1 MSSHQSNSQ
10 DQDDLLYSS
19 FHSDALVYGG
29 AHFVGS
35 PGQITLLREPNI
47 SHKRPIPSYGSL
59 PSPTLRPSLGRDR
72 SVSLIDAHVPPPEV
86 NMGSAQNLRD
96 SLVRLSRARP
106 TLPESQWSLFEQ
118 LMENEG
124 QLRSPVTRDRR
135 HLAHSSHPSEHSSAG
150 LPTSGATIAD
160 CDSLVNVLRS
170 HLQEHNTREASFEQS
185 QGHHNHTESEDE
197 SQTSSDGSSAA
208 SVPTSPSRH
217 WFPPLQVP
225 TIPVLWKNVLKCAVA
240 YLIASLFTFSPYLS
254 GFFSDVSTPG
264 AGNGLPSPTGHM
276 IASIAVYYNPAKT
289 MGGMMEADSYCSIAF
304 LYAAFVCLGS
314 MSMFWYLEVRP
325 GWEWLGDA
333 LVILW
338 VGVSMW
344 GLTWMKVW
352 MAKPTFNSACSM
364 VAIIL
369 FVVIVKEGGWETL
382 LQVSS
387 IVLVG
392 TLISNVVCFTL
403 WPQSATDNLQLNMTK
418 TLDSFAT
425 LLGMIT
431 NTFLLE
437 EPIRHP
443 NQDKIHKAV
452 ENHQASFTSLKKN
465 LEEAKSEWFSGLRGQ
480 EGKASRQAYGDAVDS
495 LTRLAQHLN
504 GLRSGTRLQYELTKA
519 HSEGRLT
526 LKRHNQTIGRERDPS
541 GYRSAAGKGRKVSNG
556 GSDMRD
562 DADDLLQAAADM
574 FGDLIDDLGPPL
586 KALTRTCTASL
597 KRLREAFAQSRRIQ
611 REAPF
616 QPHDFHILI
625 DEIDRALYTFE
636 STSNHAVMRLYK
648 QSTSAAPSTGGSFD
662 SSVQQDNTLLINSE
676 HEHIFL
682 LYFFIFTLQEFSGEL
697 ISLTDA
703 MRRIYA
709 VEQVRADTPSW
720 FNRYILH
727 GPSNLLS
734 TVRLRRRNLARE
746 KSKRPG
752 LRRLSSYFT
761 SPHRNK
767 VFFPKVRPHAPNTIQ
782 TPHPR
787 NLPFIGR
794 MKRALWDFGGILKE
808 RKLKYAFKVGMSTAV
823 LASPAFFDATR
834 PIFMDYKGEWALI
847 SFFAVMSPTIGATN
861 FLSIHR
867 VLGTLFGAGA
877 AAGIYSLFPENT
889 IVLSIFGF
897 LFSMPCF
904 YYIVATPEYA
914 TTGRFVLLTY
924 NLTCLY
930 SYNIRQADVSVI
942 DIALHRSAAV
952 IAGVL
957 WAAIVS
963 RLWWPS
969 EARREL
975 SRELGDFCLN
985 IGWLYTHLVAAN
997 SGIPRVEH
1005 DTDEDE
1011 PEMQSSDEMTSLLPK
1026 SAKAK
1031 LSKSIQEFMAMEL
1044 HLQIKLIELQGLLDQ
1059 TQHEPRL
1066 KGPFPIALYRAML
1079 TSLQTI
1085 LDRLHS
1091 MRCVTTREEWIT
1103 SVRKDFILPVNKER
1117 RELVGNII
1125 LYFSTLAS
1133 AFRLKAPLPPYLP
1146 PAEESRER
1154 LVNAIRKL
1162 DIVRNRD
1169 VKASRQL
1176 LFFAYAL
1183 TMKGVTQ
1190 ELQYLGRTLQ
1200 TVFGVIG
1207 HGPEEFEALFVE
1219 PGSSMDVTHVV

>member
-1 MSSHQSNSQ
+1 MSFQAHENNS
-10 DQDDLLYSS
+10 QDDLLYLS
-19 FHSDALVYGG
+19 FYSDAPVYGG

-35 PGQITLLREPNI
+35 PGQITQGEPSI
-47 SHKRPIPSYGSL
+47 PHMRPIPSYGSL
-59 PSPTLRPSLGRDR
+59 PSSTLRPSRNR
-72 SVSLIDAHVPPPEV
+72 SVSYVVAHTPPSGV
-86 NMGSAQNLRD
+86 NMAGARNLRH
-96 SLVRLSRARP
+96 SLVRLSRPRP
-106 TLPESQWSLFEQ
+106 PLPESRWSLFEQ

-124 QLRSPVTRDRR
+124 QLRSPMTRDRR
-135 HLAHSSHPSEHSSAG
+135 HLVSSEHSSAG
-150 LPTSGATIAD
+150 SVTPEAASTD
-160 CDSLVNVLRS
+160 CDPFDNVLQL
-170 HLQEHNTREASFEQS
+170 HPQEHNILEASVELS
-185 QGHHNHTESEDE
+185 NGHHDPTESEDN
-197 SQTSSDGSSAA
+197 SKPCLNCPSATSA
-208 SVPTSPSRH
+208 PTLLSRH
-217 WFPPLQVP
+217 RFPPLQAP
-225 TIPVLWKNVLKCAVA
+225 TIPVLWKNILKCAVA

-254 GFFSDVSTPG
+254 GFLSDISTPG
-264 AGNGLPSPTGHM
+264 AGNGLPAPTGHM
-276 IASIAVYYNPAKT
+276 IATIAIYYNPAKT
-289 MGGMMEADSYCSIAF
+289 MGGMMEANSYCSIAF

-314 MSMFWYLEVRP
+314 MSMFWSLEVIP

-344 GLTWMKVW
+344 GLTWIKVW
-352 MAKPTFNSACSM
+352 MDKPTFNSACSM
-364 VAIIL
+364 TAIIL
-369 FVVIVKEGGWETL
+369 SVVIIREGGLETL
-382 LQVSS
+382 LQVFSV
-387 IVLVG
+387 VLVG
-392 TLISNVVCFTL
+392 TLISNIVCFTL
-403 WPQSATDNLQLNMTK
+403 WPKSATENLQLNMTK
-418 TLDSFAT
+418 TLDSFTT
-425 LLGMIT
+425 LLGMVT

-437 EPIRHP
+437 EPIRQP
-443 NQDKIHKAV
+443 SQDKIHKAV

-480 EGKASRQAYGDAVDS
+480 GGKAYEDAVDS

-526 LKRHNQTIGRERDPS
+526 LKRHNQTIGREHDSS
-541 GYRSAAGKGRKVSNG
+541 GYRSPAGKGRRVSSC

-562 DADDLLQAAADM
+562 DADEVLLQAAADM
-574 FGDLIDDLGPPL
+574 FGDLVDELGPPL
-586 KALTRTCTASL
+586 KALTRTCTASF
-597 KRLREAFAQSRRIQ
+597 KRLREAFAQSKHVQ
-611 REAPF
+611 REAPL
-616 QPHDFHILI
+616 QPHDFHLLI
-625 DEIDRALYTFE
+625 DEIDRALFTFE

-648 QSTSAAPSTGGSFD
+648 RSNFAAASMGISFD
-662 SSVQQDNTLLINSE
+662 SSAPLDNVLMNSE

-682 LYFFIFTLQEFSGEL
+682 LYFFIFTLQEFSREL

-703 MRRIYA
+703 MSRIYA
-709 VEQVRADTPSW
+709 VKQVRADTPGW

-734 TVRLRRRNLARE
+734 AMRLRRRNLAYE
-746 KSKRPG
+746 KSKRSG
-752 LRRLSSYFT
+752 LRRFSSYFT
-761 SPHRNK
+761 SPHHTK
-767 VFFPKVRPHAPNTIQ
+767 VFFPKVQPHAPNTIQ
-782 TPHPR
+782 TPHPA

-808 RKLKYAFKVGMSTAV
+808 RKMKYAFKVGMSTAV
-823 LASPAFFDATR
+823 LAAPAFFDATR
-834 PIFMDYKGEWALI
+834 PMYTNYKGEWALI
-847 SFFAVMSPTIGATN
+847 SFFGVMSPTIGATN

-867 VLGTLFGAGA
+867 VLGTLFGACA
-877 AAGIYSLFPENT
+877 AAGIYSLFPENA

-897 LFSMPCF
+897 FFSIPCF
-904 YYIVATPEYA
+904 YYVIAIPEYA
-914 TTGRFVLLTY
+914 TTGRFALLTY

-930 SYNIRQADVSVI
+930 SYNVREAEVSVI
-942 DIALHRSAAV
+942 DIAFYRSTAV
-952 IAGVL
+952 TAGVL

-963 RLWWPS
+963 RFWWPS

-997 SGIPRVEH
+997 SGVPRVE
-1005 DTDEDE
+1005 DDADEDE
-1011 PEMQSSDEMTSLLPK
+1011 PQTQCADETTSLLPR

-1031 LSKSIQEFMAMEL
+1031 LDKYIHEFMAMEL
-1044 HLQIKLIELQGLLDQ
+1044 HLQRKLIELQDLLAQ

-1066 KGPFPIALYRAML
+1066 KGPFPIALYRAIL

-1117 RELVGNII
+1117 RDMVGNIV

-1162 DIVRNRD
+1162 DVVRNRD
-1169 VKASRQL
+1169 VKGSRQL

-1190 ELQYLGRTLQ
+1190 ELEYLGRTLQ

-1207 HGPEEFEALFVE
+1207 HSPKEFEALFAEPVE
-1219 PGSSMDVTHVV
+1219 SVDVTHVV

>member
-1 MSSHQSNSQ
+1 
-10 DQDDLLYSS
+10 
-19 FHSDALVYGG
+19 
-29 AHFVGS
+29 
-35 PGQITLLREPNI
+35 
-47 SHKRPIPSYGSL
+47 
-59 PSPTLRPSLGRDR
+59 
-72 SVSLIDAHVPPPEV
+72 
-86 NMGSAQNLRD
+86 
-96 SLVRLSRARP
+96 
-106 TLPESQWSLFEQ
+106 
-118 LMENEG
+118 MENEG
-124 QLRSPVTRDRR
+124 QLRSPMTRDRR
-135 HLAHSSHPSEHSSAG
+135 HLVNSSHRSEHSSAG
-150 LPTSGATIAD
+150 PLTSEATATD
-160 CDSLVNVLRS
+160 CDPFNNVLQS
-170 HLQEHNTREASFEQS
+170 HPQEHNTREASFEQS
-185 QGHHNHTESEDE
+185 SGHHGPTESEDQFKA
-197 SQTSSDGSSAA
+197 SFDGSSAT
-208 SVPTSPSRH
+208 SVSTLLSRH
-217 WFPPLQVP
+217 RFLPLQVP

-254 GFFSDVSTPG
+254 GFFSDISAPG

-276 IASIAVYYNPAKT
+276 IATIAIYYNPAKT
-289 MGGMMEADSYCSIAF
+289 IGGMMEADSYCSIAF

-314 MSMFWYLEVRP
+314 MSMFWSLEVRP

-344 GLTWMKVW
+344 GLTWIRAW
-352 MAKPTFNSACSM
+352 MDKPTFNSACSM
-364 VAIIL
+364 AAIIL
-369 FVVIVKEGGWETL
+369 SIVIVKEGGWEVL

-387 IVLVG
+387 VVLVG

-403 WPQSATDNLQLNMTK
+403 WAQSATDNLQLNMTK

-425 LLGMIT
+425 LLGMLT

-437 EPIRHP
+437 EPIHQP
-443 NQDKIHKAV
+443 SQDKIHKAV

-465 LEEAKSEWFSGLRGQ
+465 LGEAKSEWFSGLRGRG
-480 EGKASRQAYGDAVDS
+480 GKESRQAYEDAVDS

-526 LKRHNQTIGRERDPS
+526 LKRRDPS
-541 GYRSAAGKGRKVSNG
+541 GYCSPSGKGRRMSNG

-562 DADDLLQAAADM
+562 DTDEVLLQAAADM
-574 FGDLIDDLGPPL
+574 FGDLVDDLGPPL
-586 KALTRTCTASL
+586 KALTRTCTASFE
-597 KRLREAFAQSRRIQ
+597 RLREAFAQSKHVQ
-611 REAPF
+611 RETPF

-625 DEIDRALYTFE
+625 DEIGRALFTFE
-636 STSNHAVMRLYK
+636 TTSNHAVMRLYK
-648 QSTSAAPSTGGSFD
+648 RSDFAAPSMGD
-662 SSVQQDNTLLINSE
+662 SIDSLVQRDNMILTNGE

-709 VEQVRADTPSW
+709 VEQVRADTQSW
-720 FNRYILH
+720 FNRYIIH
-727 GPSNLLS
+727 GPSNLL
-734 TVRLRRRNLARE
+734 TAMRLRRL
-746 KSKRPG
+746 
-752 LRRLSSYFT
+752 
-761 SPHRNK
+761 
-767 VFFPKVRPHAPNTIQ
+767 FFPKVQPHAPNTIQ
-782 TPHPR
+782 TPHPA

-808 RKLKYAFKVGMSTAV
+808 RKLKYAFKVGMSAAV
-823 LASPAFFDATR
+823 LTAPAFFDATR
-834 PIFMDYKGEWALI
+834 PIFTDYKGEWALI
-847 SFFAVMSPTIGATN
+847 SFFGVMSPTIGATN

-867 VLGTLFGAGA
+867 VLGTLFGACA
-877 AAGIYSLFPENT
+877 AAGIYSLFPENA

-897 LFSMPCF
+897 FFSMPCF
-904 YYIVATPEYA
+904 YYIIATPRYA
-914 TTGRFVLLTY
+914 TTGRFALLTY

-930 SYNIRQADVSVI
+930 SYNVRQADVSVI
-942 DIALHRSAAV
+942 DIAFQRSTAV

-963 RLWWPS
+963 RFWWPS

-997 SGIPRVEH
+997 SGTPRAED

-1011 PEMQSSDEMTSLLPK
+1011 PETQPPDETVSLLPK

-1031 LSKSIQEFMAMEL
+1031 LSKSIQDFMAMEL
-1044 HLQIKLIELQGLLDQ
+1044 HLQRKLIELQGLLAQ

-1066 KGPFPIALYRAML
+1066 KGPFPIALYRAIL

-1103 SVRKDFILPVNKER
+1103 SVRSDFILPVNKER
-1117 RELVGNII
+1117 RDLVGNII

-1146 PAEESRER
+1146 PVEESRER

-1190 ELQYLGRTLQ
+1190 ELEYLGRTLQ

-1207 HGPEEFEALFVE
+1207 HNPEEFEALFME
-1219 PGSSMDVTHVV
+1219 PGGSVDVTHVV

>member
-10 DQDDLLYSS
+10 PQDDPPSLPLS
-19 FHSDALVYGG
+19 FHSDAPVYHTT
-29 AHFVGS
+29 HFVGS
-35 PGQITLLREPNI
+35 PSSITQLGEPT
-47 SHKRPIPSYGSL
+47 H
-59 PSPTLRPSLGRDR
+59 TT
-72 SVSLIDAHVPPPEV
+72 PPLEV
-86 NMGSAQNLRD
+86 NIASAQHHRE
-96 SLVRLSRARP
+96 SLVRLSRVTP
-106 TLPESQWSLFEQ
+106 TSPESQWSLFEQ

-124 QLRSPVTRDRR
+124 QLRSPMTRDKC
-135 HLAHSSHPSEHSSAG
+135 HLVNSSHRSEHSAMRY
-150 LPTSGATIAD
+150 PTSEVASAD
-160 CDSLVNVLRS
+160 CDSFDNVLQS
-170 HLQEHNTREASFEQS
+170 HPQEYNTGGPSFEQS
-185 QGHHNHTESEDE
+185 NGHHDPTESADE
-197 SQTSSDGSSAA
+197 SQAYSDSSPAT
-208 SVPTSPSRH
+208 SVPTSPSPHR
-217 WFPPLQVP
+217 FSPLQVP

-240 YLIASLFTFSPYLS
+240 YLFASLFTFSPYLS

-264 AGNGLPSPTGHM
+264 AGNGLPSSTGHM

-352 MAKPTFNSACSM
+352 MAKPTFNSGIMSL
-364 VAIIL
+364 IYIR
-369 FVVIVKEGGWETL
+369 IVKEGGWETL
-382 LQVSS
+382 LQP
-387 IVLVG
+387 G
-392 TLISNVVCFTL
+392 
-403 WPQSATDNLQLNMTK
+403 Q
-418 TLDSFAT
+418 
-425 LLGMIT
+425 
-431 NTFLLE
+431 
-437 EPIRHP
+437 
-443 NQDKIHKAV
+443 IHKAV
-452 ENHQASFTSLKKN
+452 ENHQASFTK
-465 LEEAKSEWFSGLRGQ
+465 AKSEWFSGLPY
-480 EGKASRQAYGDAVDS
+480 EDAVGS

-526 LKRHNQTIGRERDPS
+526 LKRHSQTIGRGRDPNEHPS
-541 GYRSAAGKGRKVSNG
+541 PAGKGKKMSNG

-562 DADDLLQAAADM
+562 DTDDLLQAAADI
-574 FGDLIDDLGPPL
+574 FGDFVDDLGPPL

-597 KRLREAFAQSRRIQ
+597 KRLREAFAQSTRIQ

-625 DEIDRALYTFE
+625 DEIDCALSTFE
-636 STSNHAVMRLYK
+636 STSNNAIMRLYK
-648 QSTSAAPSTGGSFD
+648 RSDFAVPSVRVSFD
-662 SSVQQDNTLLINSE
+662 SSVQQDNMLLMNSE
-676 HEHIFL
+676 HEHLFL

-709 VEQVRADTPSW
+709 VEQVKADTPSW

-727 GPSNLLS
+727 GPSNILS
-734 TVRLRRRNLARE
+734 AVRLRRHNLAHE
-746 KSKRPG
+746 KSKRAG

-767 VFFPKVRPHAPNTIQ
+767 VFFPKVQPHAPNTIQ
-782 TPHPR
+782 TPHPA
-787 NLPFIGR
+787 NLTFIGR
-794 MKRALWDFGGILKE
+794 MKRALWDLGGILKE
-808 RKLKYAFKVGMSTAV
+808 RKLKYAFKVGMSTAM
-823 LASPAFFDATR
+823 LAAPAFFNATR

-847 SFFAVMSPTIGATN
+847 STN
-861 FLSIHR
+861 FLSTHR

-877 AAGIYSLFPENT
+877 AAGIYSLFPENV

-897 LFSMPCF
+897 FFSVPCF

-930 SYNIRQADVSVI
+930 SYNARQADVSVI

-963 RLWWPS
+963 RFWWPS

-997 SGIPRVEH
+997 SGVPRE
-1005 DTDEDE
+1005 TET
-1011 PEMQSSDEMTSLLPK
+1011 TSLLPK

-1066 KGPFPIALYRAML
+1066 KGPFPIALYRVML
-1079 TSLQTI
+1079 ASLQTI

-1103 SVRKDFILPVNKER
+1103 SVRRDFILPVNKER
-1117 RELVGNII
+1117 RDMVGNII

-1133 AFRLKAPLPPYLP
+1133 AFRLKAPLPPFLP

-1190 ELQYLGRTLQ
+1190 ELEYLGRTLQ

-1207 HGPEEFEALFVE
+1207 HNPEEFEALFVE
-1219 PGSSMDVTHVV
+1219 SGGSEDVTHIV

>member
-1 MSSHQSNSQ
+1 MLSHENNSP
-10 DQDDLLYSS
+10 DDLLYLS
-19 FHSDALVYGG
+19 FHSDAPVYGG

-35 PGQITLLREPNI
+35 PGQISLGEPNI
-47 SHKRPIPSYGSL
+47 PPMRPIPSFGSL
-59 PSPTLRPSLGRDR
+59 PSSTLRPSLGRDR
-72 SVSLIDAHVPPPEV
+72 SVSLVVAHTPPPEV
-86 NMGSAQNLRD
+86 NMASAQNLRE
-96 SLVRLSRARP
+96 SLVRLSRVRP
-106 TLPESQWSLFEQ
+106 PPPESQWSLFEQ

-124 QLRSPVTRDRR
+124 QLRSPMTRDRR
-135 HLAHSSHPSEHSSAG
+135 HLVNSSHRPELSSVGSVTSEA
-150 LPTSGATIAD
+150 TSTD
-160 CDSLVNVLRS
+160 CDPFDNVLQS
-170 HLQEHNTREASFEQS
+170 HPQEHNTREVSFEQS
-185 QGHHNHTESEDE
+185 IGHHDPTESEDE
-197 SQTSSDGSSAA
+197 FQARSNGSSA
-208 SVPTSPSRH
+208 TSIPISPPRH
-217 WFPPLQVP
+217 RFPPLQVP

-254 GFFSDVSTPG
+254 GFFSDISTPG
-264 AGNGLPSPTGHM
+264 AGNGRPSPTGHM

-314 MSMFWYLEVRP
+314 MSMFWSLEVRP

-338 VGVSMW
+338 IGFSMW

-364 VAIIL
+364 AAIVL

-382 LQVSS
+382 LQVFS

-403 WPQSATDNLQLNMTK
+403 WPQSATHNLQLNMTK

-425 LLGMIT
+425 LLGMLT

-437 EPIRHP
+437 EPIHQP
-443 NQDKIHKAV
+443 SQDKIHKAV
-452 ENHQASFTSLKKN
+452 EGHQASFTSLKKN

-480 EGKASRQAYGDAVDS
+480 GGKASRQAYEDAVDS

-526 LKRHNQTIGRERDPS
+526 LKRHNQMIGRERDPN
-541 GYRSAAGKGRKVSNG
+541 GYRPPAGKGRRMSNG
-556 GSDMRD
+556 GSDMRND
-562 DADDLLQAAADM
+562 TDEVLLQAAADM
-574 FGDLIDDLGPPL
+574 FGDLVDDLGPPL
-586 KALTRTCTASL
+586 KALTRTCAASL
-597 KRLREAFAQSRRIQ
+597 KRLREAFAQSKHVQ
-611 REAPF
+611 RENPF
-616 QPHDFHILI
+616 QPHDFHTLI
-625 DEIDRALYTFE
+625 DEIDRALFTFE

-648 QSTSAAPSTGGSFD
+648 RSDFAAPSMGGSFD
-662 SSVQQDNTLLINSE
+662 SSVQQDNKILMNSE
-676 HEHIFL
+676 HEHMFL

-709 VEQVRADTPSW
+709 VEQVRADTPSL

-727 GPSNLLS
+727 GPSKLLS
-734 TVRLRRRNLARE
+734 AVRWRQRNSAHE

-752 LRRLSSYFT
+752 LRQLSSYFT
-761 SPHRNK
+761 SPHRTK
-767 VFFPKVRPHAPNTIQ
+767 VFFPKVQPHAPNTIQ
-782 TPHPR
+782 TPHPA

-823 LASPAFFDATR
+823 LAAPAFFDATR
-834 PIFMDYKGEWALI
+834 PIFTEYKGEWALI

-867 VLGTLFGAGA
+867 VLGTLFGAGV
-877 AAGIYSLFPENT
+877 AAGIYSLFPENAL
-889 IVLSIFGF
+889 VLSIFGF
-897 LFSMPCF
+897 VFSMPCF

-930 SYNIRQADVSVI
+930 SYNVRQADISVI
-942 DIALHRSAAV
+942 DIAFHRSTAV

-963 RLWWPS
+963 RFWWPS

-997 SGIPRVEH
+997 SGMPRVED
-1005 DTDEDE
+1005 DTDGDE
-1011 PEMQSSDEMTSLLPK
+1011 PETQSSDETTLLLPK

-1044 HLQIKLIELQGLLDQ
+1044 HLQRKLIELQGLLAQ

-1103 SVRKDFILPVNKER
+1103 SVRRDFILPVNKER
-1117 RELVGNII
+1117 RDLVGNII

-1183 TMKGVTQ
+1183 TMKGVTR
-1190 ELQYLGRTLQ
+1190 ELEYLGRTLQ

-1207 HGPEEFEALFVE
+1207 HSPEEFEALFME
-1219 PGSSMDVTHVV
+1219 PGARSADVTHVV

>member
-1 MSSHQSNSQ
+1 
-10 DQDDLLYSS
+10 
-19 FHSDALVYGG
+19 
-29 AHFVGS
+29 
-35 PGQITLLREPNI
+35 
-47 SHKRPIPSYGSL
+47 
-59 PSPTLRPSLGRDR
+59 
-72 SVSLIDAHVPPPEV
+72 
-86 NMGSAQNLRD
+86 
-96 SLVRLSRARP
+96 
-106 TLPESQWSLFEQ
+106 
-118 LMENEG
+118 MENEG
-124 QLRSPVTRDRR
+124 QLRSPMTRDRR
-135 HLAHSSHPSEHSSAG
+135 HLVNSSHRSEHSSAG
-150 LPTSGATIAD
+150 PPTSEATSTD
-160 CDSLVNVLRS
+160 CDPFDNVLQS

-185 QGHHNHTESEDE
+185 NEHLTESEDE
-197 SQTSSDGSSAA
+197 SHACSDVSSET
-208 SVPTSPSRH
+208 SVPPSPSLHR
-217 WFPPLQVP
+217 FPSLQVP

-240 YLIASLFTFSPYLS
+240 YLLASLFTFSPYLS
-254 GFFSDVSTPG
+254 GFLSDISTPG
-264 AGNGLPSPTGHM
+264 AGNGRPSPTGHM

-314 MSMFWYLEVRP
+314 MSMFWSLEVRP

-364 VAIIL
+364 AAIIL

-382 LQVSS
+382 LQVFS

-392 TLISNVVCFTL
+392 TLISNIVCFTL

-425 LLGMIT
+425 LLTMIT

-437 EPIRHP
+437 EPIRQP
-443 NQDKIHKAV
+443 SQDKIHKAV

-480 EGKASRQAYGDAVDS
+480 GGKASRQAYEDAVDS

-526 LKRHNQTIGRERDPS
+526 LKRRSQMIGRERDPS
-541 GYRSAAGKGRKVSNG
+541 GYRSPAGKRTVSNG
-556 GSDMRD
+556 GPDMRD
-562 DADDLLQAAADM
+562 DTDEVLLQAAADM
-574 FGDLIDDLGPPL
+574 FGDFVDDLGPPL
-586 KALTRTCTASL
+586 KALSRTCTASL
-597 KRLREAFAQSRRIQ
+597 KRLREAFAQSKRVQ
-611 REAPF
+611 RETSF

-625 DEIDRALYTFE
+625 DEIERALFTFE
-636 STSNHAVMRLYK
+636 STSNHAVMRLY
-648 QSTSAAPSTGGSFD
+648 QSSNFAAPSMGGSFD
-662 SSVQQDNTLLINSE
+662 SSVQQDNTILMNNE

-720 FNRYILH
+720 FNRYIVH

-734 TVRLRRRNLARE
+734 AVRLRRL
-746 KSKRPG
+746 
-752 LRRLSSYFT
+752 
-761 SPHRNK
+761 
-767 VFFPKVRPHAPNTIQ
+767 FFPKVQPHAPDTIQ
-782 TPHPR
+782 TPHPA

-794 MKRALWDFGGILKE
+794 MKRALWDFSGIFKE

-823 LASPAFFDATR
+823 LAAPAFFDATR
-834 PIFMDYKGEWALI
+834 PIFTEYKGEWALI

-877 AAGIYSLFPENT
+877 AAGIYSLFPENV

-897 LFSMPCF
+897 FFSMPCF

-930 SYNIRQADVSVI
+930 SYNVRQADVSVL
-942 DIALHRSAAV
+942 DIAFHRSTAV
-952 IAGVL
+952 IVGVL

-963 RLWWPS
+963 RFWWPS

-985 IGWLYTHLVAAN
+985 IGWLYTHLVVAN
-997 SGIPRVEH
+997 SGTPRVED

-1011 PEMQSSDEMTSLLPK
+1011 PETQSSDETTSLLPK
-1026 SAKAK
+1026 SAKAN
-1031 LSKSIQEFMAMEL
+1031 LDKSIQEFMAMEL
-1044 HLQIKLIELQGLLDQ
+1044 HLQRKLIELQGLLAQ

-1066 KGPFPIALYRAML
+1066 KGPFPIVLYRAML

-1117 RELVGNII
+1117 RDLVGNII

-1169 VKASRQL
+1169 VKGSRQL

-1190 ELQYLGRTLQ
+1190 ELEYLGRTLQ

-1207 HGPEEFEALFVE
+1207 HSPEEFEALFVE
-1219 PGSSMDVTHVV
+1219 PGGSVDVTHVV

>member
-1 MSSHQSNSQ
+1 MSSHENNS
-10 DQDDLLYSS
+10 QDDLLYLS
-19 FHSDALVYGG
+19 FHSDVPVYGG

-35 PGQITLLREPNI
+35 PGQITLGEPNI
-47 SHKRPIPSYGSL
+47 SHMRPIPSYSSL
-59 PSPTLRPSLGRDR
+59 PSSTLRPSLGRNR
-72 SVSLIDAHVPPPEV
+72 SVSLIVAHTPPLEV
-86 NMGSAQNLRD
+86 NMASAQNLRQ
-96 SLVRLSRARP
+96 SLSRLSRVRP
-106 TLPESQWSLFEQ
+106 PPPESQWSLFEQ

-124 QLRSPVTRDRR
+124 QLRSPIARDRR
-135 HLAHSSHPSEHSSAG
+135 HLVNSSHRSEYSSAG
-150 LPTSGATIAD
+150 PLTSEATSTD
-160 CDSLVNVLRS
+160 RDPFDNVLQP
-170 HLQEHNTREASFEQS
+170 HPQEYNIREASFEQS
-185 QGHHNHTESEDE
+185 NGHRHPTESEDE
-197 SQTSSDGSSAA
+197 SQPCSDSSSTISI
-208 SVPTSPSRH
+208 PTSPSRH

-225 TIPVLWKNVLKCAVA
+225 TIPALWKNILKCAVA

-254 GFFSDVSTPG
+254 GFLSDISTPG

-276 IASIAVYYNPAKT
+276 IATIAVYYNPAKT

-333 LVILW
+333 LAILW
-338 VGVSMW
+338 IGVSMW
-344 GLTWMKVW
+344 GLTWMRAW
-352 MAKPTFNSACSM
+352 MNKPTFNSACSM
-364 VAIIL
+364 AAIIIS
-369 FVVIVKEGGWETL
+369 VVIVREGGWETL

-387 IVLVG
+387 VVLVG
-392 TLISNVVCFTL
+392 TLISNAVCFTL
-403 WPQSATDNLQLNMTK
+403 WPKSATDNLQLNMTK

-425 LLGMIT
+425 LLGMLT
-431 NTFLLE
+431 STFLLE
-437 EPIRHP
+437 EPIRQP
-443 NQDKIHKAV
+443 SQDKIHKAV

-480 EGKASRQAYGDAVDS
+480 GGKESRQAYEDAVDS

-526 LKRHNQTIGRERDPS
+526 LNRRSQTIGREYDPS
-541 GYRSAAGKGRKVSNG
+541 GYRSPAGEGRRMSNG
-556 GSDMRD
+556 GPDMRS
-562 DADDLLQAAADM
+562 DADEVLLQAAADM
-574 FGDLIDDLGPPL
+574 FGDLVDDLGPPL

-597 KRLREAFAQSRRIQ
+597 KRLREAFAQSTRVQ
-611 REAPF
+611 RETPF
-616 QPHDFHILI
+616 HPHDFHILI
-625 DEIDRALYTFE
+625 DEIDRALFTFE
-636 STSNHAVMRLYK
+636 STSNHAIMRLYK
-648 QSTSAAPSTGGSFD
+648 RSDFAVPSMVD
-662 SSVQQDNTLLINSE
+662 SIDSLVQQDNNLVNSE

-727 GPSNLLS
+727 GPSNVLS
-734 TVRLRRRNLARE
+734 TVRLRRRNLAHA
-746 KSKRPG
+746 KSKQPG

-782 TPHPR
+782 TPHPA
-787 NLPFIGR
+787 NLPFYGR

-808 RKLKYAFKVGMSTAV
+808 PKLKYAFKVGMSAAV
-823 LASPAFFDATR
+823 LTAPAFFDATR
-834 PIFMDYKGEWALI
+834 PIFTDYKGEWALI
-847 SFFAVMSPTIGATN
+847 SFFGVMSPTIGATN

-867 VLGTLFGAGA
+867 VLGTLFGAAA
-877 AAGIYSLFPENT
+877 AAGIYSLFPENA
-889 IVLSIFGF
+889 IVLTIFGF
-897 LFSMPCF
+897 FFSMPCF
-904 YYIVATPEYA
+904 YYIIATPQYA
-914 TTGRFVLLTY
+914 TTGRFAILTY

-930 SYNIRQADVSVI
+930 SYNVRQADVSVI
-942 DIALHRSAAV
+942 DIAFRRSTAV

-963 RLWWPS
+963 RFWWPS
-969 EARREL
+969 EARGEL
-975 SRELGDFCLN
+975 GRELGDFCLN

-997 SGIPRVEH
+997 SGTPRSGD

-1011 PEMQSSDEMTSLLPK
+1011 PETPPSDETTSLLPK

-1031 LSKSIQEFMAMEL
+1031 LSKSIQDFMAMEL
-1044 HLQIKLIELQGLLDQ
+1044 HLQRKLIELQGLLAQ

-1103 SVRKDFILPVNKER
+1103 SVRRDFILPVNKER
-1117 RELVGNII
+1117 RDLVGNII

-1162 DIVRNRD
+1162 DVVRNRD
-1169 VKASRQL
+1169 VKASGQL

-1190 ELQYLGRTLQ
+1190 ELEYLGRTLQ
-1200 TVFGVIG
+1200 SVFGVIG
-1207 HGPEEFEALFVE
+1207 HSPEEFEALFVE
-1219 PGSSMDVTHVV
+1219 PGGSVDVTHVV

>member
-1 MSSHQSNSQ
+1 MSSHRNNSEPE
-10 DQDDLLYSS
+10 DCPLHLP
-19 FHSDALVYGG
+19 FHSDTPVYGS

-35 PGQITLLREPNI
+35 PGQTTLGEP
-47 SHKRPIPSYGSL
+47 SERPIPSYGSL
-59 PSPTLRPSLGRDR
+59 PSSTLPPCLGRDR
-72 SVSLIDAHVPPPEV
+72 SVSLIVAHTTSPLEV
-86 NMGSAQNLRD
+86 NIASAQHLRE
-96 SLVRLSRARP
+96 SLVRLSRVTSTP
-106 TLPESQWSLFEQ
+106 PESQWSLFEQ

-124 QLRSPVTRDRR
+124 QLRSPMTRDRR
-135 HLAHSSHPSEHSSAG
+135 HLMNSSHRSEHSSMKY
-150 LPTSGATIAD
+150 PPSEATFTD
-160 CDSLVNVLRS
+160 RDSSDNVPQS
-170 HLQEHNTREASFEQS
+170 HLQEYNTGEASFEQYN
-185 QGHHNHTESEDE
+185 GHHDPTESEDE
-197 SQTSSDGSSAA
+197 SQARSNDSPAT
-208 SVPTSPSRH
+208 SVPISPSLNR
-217 WFPPLQVP
+217 FPPLQVP

-254 GFFSDVSTPG
+254 GLFSDVSTPG
-264 AGNGLPSPTGHM
+264 VGNGLPLSTGHM
-276 IASIAVYYNPAKT
+276 VASIAVYYNPAKT

-364 VAIIL
+364 AAIIL

-425 LLGMIT
+425 LLSMIT

-437 EPIRHP
+437 EPIRQP
-443 NQDKIHKAV
+443 SQDKIHKAV

-480 EGKASRQAYGDAVDS
+480 GSKASRQAYEDAVGS

-526 LKRHNQTIGRERDPS
+526 LKRDSQTIGRERDPN
-541 GYRSAAGKGRKVSNG
+541 GYPSPAGKGKRMSNS
-556 GSDMRD
+556 GSHMRD
-562 DADDLLQAAADM
+562 DTDDLLQAAADI
-574 FGDLIDDLGPPL
+574 FGDFVDDLGPPL

-597 KRLREAFAQSRRIQ
+597 KRLREAFAQSTYIQ

-616 QPHDFHILI
+616 QPHDFHILT
-625 DEIDRALYTFE
+625 DEIDHALSTFE
-636 STSNHAVMRLYK
+636 STSNDAVMRLYK
-648 QSTSAAPSTGGSFD
+648 RSDFAAPSVRGSFD
-662 SSVQQDNTLLINSE
+662 SSVQQDNVLLINSK

-709 VEQVRADTPSW
+709 VEQVRADAPSW

-727 GPSNLLS
+727 GPSNILS
-734 TVRLRRRNLARE
+734 AVRLRRRNLAHE
-746 KSKRPG
+746 KSKRAG

-761 SPHRNK
+761 SAHRNK
-767 VFFPKVRPHAPNTIQ
+767 VFFPKVQPHAPNTIQ
-782 TPHPR
+782 TPHPA

-794 MKRALWDFGGILKE
+794 MKRALWDISGILKE

-823 LASPAFFDATR
+823 LAAPAFFDATR
-834 PIFMDYKGEWALI
+834 PIFMDYRGEWALI
-847 SFFAVMSPTIGATN
+847 SFFVVMSPTIGATN

-877 AAGIYSLFPENT
+877 AAGIYSLFPENV

-897 LFSMPCF
+897 LFSVPCF

-930 SYNIRQADVSVI
+930 SYNARQTDVSVI
-942 DIALHRSAAV
+942 DIAFHRSAAV

-963 RLWWPS
+963 RFWWPS

-997 SGIPRVEH
+997 SGIPCVED
-1005 DTDEDE
+1005 DTDEE
-1011 PEMQSSDEMTSLLPK
+1011 ETETTSLLPK

-1103 SVRKDFILPVNKER
+1103 SVRRDFILPVNKER
-1117 RELVGNII
+1117 RDMVGNII

-1133 AFRLKAPLPPYLP
+1133 AFRLKAPLPPFLP
-1146 PAEESRER
+1146 PAEESREH

-1169 VKASRQL
+1169 VKASQQL

-1190 ELQYLGRTLQ
+1190 ELEYLGRTLQ

-1207 HGPEEFEALFVE
+1207 HNPEEFEALFVE
-1219 PGSSMDVTHVV
+1219 SGRSEDVTHIV

>member
-1 MSSHQSNSQ
+1 
-10 DQDDLLYSS
+10 
-19 FHSDALVYGG
+19 
-29 AHFVGS
+29 
-35 PGQITLLREPNI
+35 
-47 SHKRPIPSYGSL
+47 
-59 PSPTLRPSLGRDR
+59 
-72 SVSLIDAHVPPPEV
+72 
-86 NMGSAQNLRD
+86 
-96 SLVRLSRARP
+96 
-106 TLPESQWSLFEQ
+106 
-118 LMENEG
+118 
-124 QLRSPVTRDRR
+124 
-135 HLAHSSHPSEHSSAG
+135 
-150 LPTSGATIAD
+150 
-160 CDSLVNVLRS
+160 
-170 HLQEHNTREASFEQS
+170 
-185 QGHHNHTESEDE
+185 
-197 SQTSSDGSSAA
+197 
-208 SVPTSPSRH
+208 
-217 WFPPLQVP
+217 
-225 TIPVLWKNVLKCAVA
+225 
-240 YLIASLFTFSPYLS
+240 
-254 GFFSDVSTPG
+254 
-264 AGNGLPSPTGHM
+264 
-276 IASIAVYYNPAKT
+276 
-289 MGGMMEADSYCSIAF
+289 
-304 LYAAFVCLGS
+304 
-314 MSMFWYLEVRP
+314 
-325 GWEWLGDA
+325 
-333 LVILW
+333 
-338 VGVSMW
+338 
-344 GLTWMKVW
+344 
-352 MAKPTFNSACSM
+352 
-364 VAIIL
+364 
-369 FVVIVKEGGWETL
+369 
-382 LQVSS
+382 
-387 IVLVG
+387 
-392 TLISNVVCFTL
+392 
-403 WPQSATDNLQLNMTK
+403 
-418 TLDSFAT
+418 
-425 LLGMIT
+425 
-431 NTFLLE
+431 
-437 EPIRHP
+437 
-443 NQDKIHKAV
+443 
-452 ENHQASFTSLKKN
+452 
-465 LEEAKSEWFSGLRGQ
+465 
-480 EGKASRQAYGDAVDS
+480 
-495 LTRLAQHLN
+495 
-504 GLRSGTRLQYELTKA
+504 
-519 HSEGRLT
+519 
-526 LKRHNQTIGRERDPS
+526 
-541 GYRSAAGKGRKVSNG
+541 
-556 GSDMRD
+556 
-562 DADDLLQAAADM
+562 
-574 FGDLIDDLGPPL
+574 
-586 KALTRTCTASL
+586 
-597 KRLREAFAQSRRIQ
+597 
-611 REAPF
+611 
-616 QPHDFHILI
+616 
-625 DEIDRALYTFE
+625 
-636 STSNHAVMRLYK
+636 
-648 QSTSAAPSTGGSFD
+648 
-662 SSVQQDNTLLINSE
+662 
-676 HEHIFL
+676 
-682 LYFFIFTLQEFSGEL
+682 
-697 ISLTDA
+697 
-703 MRRIYA
+703 
-709 VEQVRADTPSW
+709 
-720 FNRYILH
+720 
-727 GPSNLLS
+727 
-734 TVRLRRRNLARE
+734 
-746 KSKRPG
+746 
-752 LRRLSSYFT
+752 
-761 SPHRNK
+761 
-767 VFFPKVRPHAPNTIQ
+767 
-782 TPHPR
+782 
-787 NLPFIGR
+787 

-823 LASPAFFDATR
+823 LAAPAFFDATR

-1005 DTDEDE
+1005 DIDEDE

>member
-1 MSSHQSNSQ
+1 MSSHENNP
-10 DQDDLLYSS
+10 QDDLLYLSI
-19 FHSDALVYGG
+19 HSDAPVYGG

-35 PGQITLLREPNI
+35 PGQITLGEPNI
-47 SHKRPIPSYGSL
+47 SRMRPIPSYSSL
-59 PSPTLRPSLGRDR
+59 QSSTLRPSLGRDR
-72 SVSLIDAHVPPPEV
+72 SVSLVIAHTPPLEV
-86 NMGSAQNLRD
+86 NMASAQNLRE
-96 SLVRLSRARP
+96 SLSRLSRVRP
-106 TLPESQWSLFEQ
+106 PPPESQWSLFEQ

-124 QLRSPVTRDRR
+124 QLRSPIARDRR
-135 HLAHSSHPSEHSSAG
+135 HLVNSFHRSEHSSAG
-150 LPTSGATIAD
+150 PLTSEATSTD
-160 CDSLVNVLRS
+160 CDPFDNVLQP
-170 HLQEHNTREASFEQS
+170 HPQEHNIREASFEQS
-185 QGHHNHTESEDE
+185 NGHRDPAESEDE
-197 SQTSSDGSSAA
+197 SQPCSDSSSAT

-225 TIPVLWKNVLKCAVA
+225 TIPVLWKNILKCAVA

-254 GFFSDVSTPG
+254 GFLSDISTPG

-276 IASIAVYYNPAKT
+276 IATIAVYYNPAKT

-333 LVILW
+333 LAILW

-344 GLTWMKVW
+344 GLTWMRAW
-352 MAKPTFNSACSM
+352 MNKPTFNSACSM
-364 VAIIL
+364 SAIIIS
-369 FVVIVKEGGWETL
+369 VVIVKEGGWEIL

-387 IVLVG
+387 VVFVG
-392 TLISNVVCFTL
+392 TLISNAVCFSL
-403 WPQSATDNLQLNMTK
+403 WPKSATDNLQLNMTK

-425 LLGMIT
+425 LLGMLT
-431 NTFLLE
+431 STFLLE
-437 EPIRHP
+437 EPIRQP
-443 NQDKIHKAV
+443 SQDKIHKAV

-480 EGKASRQAYGDAVDS
+480 GGKESRQAYEDAVDS

-526 LKRHNQTIGRERDPS
+526 LNRRSYTIGREHDPS
-541 GYRSAAGKGRKVSNG
+541 EYRSPAGKGRMSNG
-556 GSDMRD
+556 GSDMRS
-562 DADDLLQAAADM
+562 DADEVLLQAAADM
-574 FGDLIDDLGPPL
+574 FGDLVDDLGPPM
-586 KALTRTCTASL
+586 KALARTCTASL
-597 KRLREAFAQSRRIQ
+597 KRLREAFAQSTRVQ
-611 REAPF
+611 RETPF
-616 QPHDFHILI
+616 HPHDFHILI
-625 DEIDRALYTFE
+625 DEIDRALFTFE
-636 STSNHAVMRLYK
+636 STSNHAIMRLYK
-648 QSTSAAPSTGGSFD
+648 RSDFAAPSMADSFD
-662 SSVQQDNTLLINSE
+662 SFVQQDNTLVNSE

-727 GPSNLLS
+727 GPSNVLS
-734 TVRLRRRNLARE
+734 AVRLRRRKLVHA
-746 KSKRPG
+746 KSKQPG

-767 VFFPKVRPHAPNTIQ
+767 VFFPKVQPHAPNTIQ
-782 TPHPR
+782 TPHPA
-787 NLPFIGR
+787 NLPFYGR

-808 RKLKYAFKVGMSTAV
+808 PKLKYAFKVGMSAAV
-823 LASPAFFDATR
+823 LTAPAFFDATR
-834 PIFMDYKGEWALI
+834 PIFTDYKGEWALI
-847 SFFAVMSPTIGATN
+847 SFFGVMSPTIGATN

-867 VLGTLFGAGA
+867 VLGTLFGAAA
-877 AAGIYSLFPENT
+877 AAGIYSLFPENV

-897 LFSMPCF
+897 FFSIPCF
-904 YYIVATPEYA
+904 YYIIATPQYA
-914 TTGRFVLLTY
+914 TTGRFAILTY

-930 SYNIRQADVSVI
+930 SYNVRQADVSVI
-942 DIALHRSAAV
+942 DIAFHRSTAV

-963 RLWWPS
+963 RFWWPS

-975 SRELGDFCLN
+975 GRELGDFCLN

-997 SGIPRVEH
+997 SGTPH
-1005 DTDEDE
+1005 SGDDTDEDE
-1011 PEMQSSDEMTSLLPK
+1011 PETPPDETTSLLPK

-1031 LSKSIQEFMAMEL
+1031 LSKSIQDFMAMEL
-1044 HLQIKLIELQGLLDQ
+1044 HLQRKLIELQGLLAQ

-1066 KGPFPIALYRAML
+1066 KGPFPIALYRAIL

-1091 MRCVTTREEWIT
+1091 MRCVTTREEWIM
-1103 SVRKDFILPVNKER
+1103 SVRRDFILPVNKER
-1117 RELVGNII
+1117 RDLVGNII

-1162 DIVRNRD
+1162 DVVRNRD
-1169 VKASRQL
+1169 VKASGQL

-1190 ELQYLGRTLQ
+1190 ELEYLGRTLQ
-1200 TVFGVIG
+1200 SVFGVIG
-1207 HGPEEFEALFVE
+1207 HSPEEFEALFVE
-1219 PGSSMDVTHVV
+1219 PGGSVDVTHVV